1 MRILPIALAF
11 SRWSIPVM
19 LEKVHEACKVTHSHT
34 RYQMA
39 CGLYALIVR
48 NLAYNR
54 SIPSAYRNAMNDAKR
69 IYDREPWRSERRPFR
84 RIMRSTIGEV
94 SQDQIVPDGSVVR
107 TLEAAVWSLQTTR
120 SFRDCVLRALTLAKE
135 NGTLG
140 AVAGGLAGVAH
151 GIQSIPAEWIGALAR
166 KDDLLRASERFA
178 AIVSA

>member
-1 MRILPIALAF
+1 MRIIPVALAF

-19 LEKVHEACKVTHSHT
+19 LEKVHEACKVTHAHT
-34 RYQMA
+34 CSQMA

-94 SQDQIVPDGSVVR
+94 SEDQIVPDGTVVR
-107 TLEAAVWSLQTTR
+107 TLEASVWCLQTTR
-120 SFRDCVLRALTLAKE
+120 SFRDCMYRVLGLAGG
-135 NGTLG
+135 NATIG

-151 GIQSIPAEWIGALAR
+151 GIEAIPADWIGALVR